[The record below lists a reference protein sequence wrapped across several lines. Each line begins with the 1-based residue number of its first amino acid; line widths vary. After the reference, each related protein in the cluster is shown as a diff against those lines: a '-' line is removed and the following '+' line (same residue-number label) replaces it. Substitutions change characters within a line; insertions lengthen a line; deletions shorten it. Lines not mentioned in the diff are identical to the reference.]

1 MGRFFQATPGEFL
14 DDAMFKLPYEQM
26 QEALLFK
33 DKKIGNDIEAQT
45 ALGELLKAQGLKV
58 DEPRVNEKIK
68 QYEDKIQ
75 QNVDYIKGNVLNYDP
90 TELSKLKREINE
102 DWTRGEIAA
111 IQGNKA
117 AFDADMAMWREKQK
131 KNPELYTDEYIS
143 KLASQS
149 LDRYKGVGYEGP
161 NKYNTYSGLDATA
174 MPDMLGWV
182 DKVLEGSIPN
192 FESATRDTDTGRW
205 LVTAGGSTK
214 EMSEQDLN
222 TILQTGIRGD
232 VGLQAALKQRSDFG
246 MEGFTGLFDEEGE
259 LAPTIAFDEK
269 GNAKYANNI
278 LGNSFKYGLEKYGFR
293 ETTQTHKMSE
303 TDRGKQDYAYALAKK
318 KEIEDNPH
326 IIVEGKDHIKTFNGS
341 NLTEFAALKEAYRQE
356 KQATLTKVE
365 EIFMKANGIDRATLI
380 KDFPDTYKA
389 IQAGNFSAVGNTPE
403 LKSLQKSLKIAQ
415 FEESIRNA
423 TLKEIEDNVLKG
435 KYNPKDP
442 KHVAALSAALV
453 AKGNQPVKTIA
464 GWDIVPAEYRETP
477 AGIKALQTEAA
488 TVIPNMNLN
497 IPKGSL
503 VITVGGKTYDMS
515 DPRYNSMNKAIAAG
529 ILKPEQIKT
538 GEGLAGGNTTSDG
551 KTYGQTVVATFADG
565 QKVSFDL
572 SEKSFMPV
580 KGASTKMEFQVN
592 GRVNGKSFTSR
603 LPDITTEKM
612 TAFNN
617 DPKHRK
623 AMTGEYII
631 NRIGKNSVEIEGEVR
646 DANGKLL
653 KGAVIYHGEG
663 GNKKRIAGAKNVKA
677 GDEYKFSDG
686 WIEVGFPDG
695 TYEIHSTKEAG
706 ARETLMEHFDYLY
719 N

>member
-33 DKKIGNDIEAQT
+33 DKKIGDDIEAAT
-45 ALGELLKAQGLKV
+45 ALGELLKAKGLKV
-58 DEPRVNEKIK
+58 DEPRLNQKI
-68 QYEDKIQ
+68 QEYEDGIFST
-75 QNVDYIKGNVLNYDP
+75 VDYIKGNVLNYDP
-90 TELSKLKREINE
+90 GEITKLQRTIHE
-102 DWTRGEIAA
+102 DFTRGEIAA

-131 KNPELYTDEYIS
+131 QNPELYTDEYIS
-143 KLASQS
+143 RLASKS
-149 LDRYKGVGYEGP
+149 LERYEGIGYEGP
-161 NKYNTYSGLDATA
+161 SKYNTYSGLDATA
-174 MPDMLGWV
+174 MPEMLGWV

-222 TILQTGIRGD
+222 TILQTGLRGD
-232 VGLQAALKQRSDFG
+232 VGLLAALKQRSDFG

-278 LGNSFKYGLEKYGFR
+278 LGNSFKYGLEKKGFK
-293 ETTQTHKMSE
+293 ETTE
-303 TDRGKQDYAYALAKK
+303 TRSMQANPYALKDYDYALAKK

-326 IIVEGKDHIKTFNGS
+326 ITVEGKDAVKTFNGS
-341 NLTEFAALKEAYRQE
+341 NLAEFAALNQAYVAE

-380 KDFPDTYKA
+380 KDYPDTYKA

-415 FEESIRNA
+415 FEQSLRNA

-442 KHVAALSAALV
+442 KHVAALSTAIV
-453 AKGNQPVKTIA
+453 AKDNQPVTTIA
-464 GWDIVPAEYRETP
+464 GWDIVPPEFRESPT
-477 AGIKALQTEAA
+477 GIKSLQTEAA

-497 IPKGSL
+497 IPKGAL
-503 VITVGGKTYDMS
+503 VVTIGGKTYDMS

-529 ILKPEQIKT
+529 ILKPEQIKV
-538 GEGLAGGNTTSDG
+538 GEGLAGGVTTEDG

-612 TAFNN
+612 TRFNN
-617 DPKHRK
+617 DPKHK
-623 AMTGEYII
+623 AAMTGEYII
-631 NRIGKNSVEIEGEVR
+631 NRIGKNSVEIEEG
-646 DANGKLL
+646 
-653 KGAVIYHGEG
+653 VIYHGEG
-663 GNKKRIAGAKNVKA
+663 ASKKRIAGAKNVKA
-677 GDEYKFSDG
+677 GDEHKFSDG
-686 WIEVGFPDG
+686 WIEVKLPDG
-695 TYEIHSTKEAG
+695 SYEIHSTKEPEY
-706 ARETLMEHFDYLY
+706 RESLMEHFDYLY

>member
-1 MGRFFQATPGEFL
+1 MGRFYQTTAPEFV

-26 QEALLFK
+26 GAVLLAK
-33 DKKIGNDIEAQT
+33 DAKVGDDIEAQT

-75 QNVDYIKGNVLNYDP
+75 QNVDYIRGNVLNYDP

-143 KLASQS
+143 QLASQS
-149 LDRYKGVGYEGP
+149 LGGYKGIGYEGP
-161 NKYNTYSGLDATA
+161 SKYNTYSGLDATA
-174 MPDMLGWV
+174 MPDLNEWV
-182 DKVLEGSIPN
+182 DKALKDSIPD
-192 FESATRDTDTGRW
+192 FKSVTREVDTGKW
-205 LVTAGGSTK
+205 LVKTGNSTK
-214 EMSEQDLN
+214 EMSDKDINE
-222 TILQTGIRGD
+222 ILQTRLGGD
-232 VGLQAALKQRSDFG
+232 VNLQAALKQREQFG
-246 MEGFTGLFDEEGE
+246 LEGFTGLFNEKGE
-259 LAPTIAFDEK
+259 LNPTIGFTEDGK
-269 GNAKYANNI
+269 TQFANNI
-278 LGNSFKYGLEKYGFR
+278 LGNSFKSGIEKFGFK
-293 ETTQTHKMSE
+293 ETTSTRDMQANPYALK
-303 TDRGKQDYAYALAKK
+303 DYDYALARK
-318 KEIEDNPH
+318 KEIEDNPN
-326 IIVEGKDHIKTFNGS
+326 ITVEGKDAVKTFNGS
-341 NLTEFAALKEAYRQE
+341 NLAEFAALNQAYVAE

-380 KDFPDTYKA
+380 KDYPDTYKA
-389 IQAGNFSAVGNTPE
+389 IQAGNFSAIGNTPE
-403 LKSLQKSLKIAQ
+403 LQSLQKNLKIAQ
-415 FEESIRNA
+415 FEQNLRNA
-423 TLKEIEDNVLKG
+423 TLKEFEDNVLKG

-442 KHVAALSAALV
+442 KHVAALSANII
-453 AKGNQPVKTIA
+453 AKGKQPVTTIA
-464 GWDIVPAEYRETP
+464 GWDIVPSEFRESP
-477 AGIKALQTEAA
+477 AGIKSLQTEAA
-488 TVIPNMNLN
+488 TVIPNMDLN
-497 IPKGSL
+497 IPKGAL
-503 VITVGGKTYDMS
+503 IVTVGGKTYDMS

-538 GEGLAGGNTTSDG
+538 GEGLAGGVTTEDG

-580 KGASTKMEFQVN
+580 KGASAKMEFQVN

-617 DPKHRK
+617 DPKHK
-623 AMTGEYII
+623 TAMMGEFII
-631 NRIGKNSVEIEGEVR
+631 NRIGKNSVEIEEG
-646 DANGKLL
+646 
-653 KGAVIYHGEG
+653 VIYHGEG
-663 GNKKRIAGAKNVKA
+663 ASKKRIAGAKNVKA

-686 WIEVGFPDG
+686 WIEVKLPDG
-695 TYEIHSTKEAG
+695 GYEIHSTKEPEY
-706 ARETLMEHFDYLY
+706 RESILEHFGEMY
-719 N
+719 

>member
-1 MGRFFQATPGEFL
+1 MGRFYQTTAPEFV

-26 QEALLFK
+26 GAVLLAK
-33 DKKIGNDIEAQT
+33 DAKVGDDIEAQT

-75 QNVDYIKGNVLNYDP
+75 QNVDYIRGNVLNYDP

-117 AFDADMAMWREKQK
+117 AFDSDMAMWREKQK

-143 KLASQS
+143 RLASKS
-149 LDRYKGVGYEGP
+149 LGGYKGIGYEGP
-161 NKYNTYSGLDATA
+161 SKYNTYSGLDATA
-174 MPDMLGWV
+174 MPEMLGWV

-192 FESATRDTDTGRW
+192 FESATKETDTGRW

-303 TDRGKQDYAYALAKK
+303 TDRGKQDYAYALARK
-318 KEIEDNPH
+318 KEIEDNPN

-341 NLTEFAALKEAYRQE
+341 NLTEFTALNQAYVAE

-380 KDFPDTYKA
+380 KDYPDTYKA

-415 FEESIRNA
+415 FEQSLRNA

-442 KHVAALSAALV
+442 KHVAALSTAIV
-453 AKGNQPVKTIA
+453 AKGNQPVTTIA
-464 GWDIVPAEYRETP
+464 GWDIVPPEFRESP
-477 AGIKALQTEAA
+477 AGIKSLQTEAA

-497 IPKGSL
+497 IPRGAL
-503 VITVGGKTYDMS
+503 IVTVGGKKYDMS

-538 GEGLAGGNTTSDG
+538 GEGLAGGNTTADG

-612 TAFNN
+612 TRFNN
-617 DPKHRK
+617 DPKHK
-623 AMTGEYII
+623 AAMTGEYII
-631 NRIGKNSVEIEGEVR
+631 NRIGKNSVEIEEG
-646 DANGKLL
+646 
-653 KGAVIYHGEG
+653 VIYHGEG
-663 GNKKRIAGAKNVKA
+663 ASKKRIAGAKNVKA

-686 WIEVGFPDG
+686 WIEVKLPDG
-695 TYEIHSTKEAG
+695 GYEIHSTKEPEY
-706 ARETLMEHFDYLY
+706 RESLMEHFDYLY